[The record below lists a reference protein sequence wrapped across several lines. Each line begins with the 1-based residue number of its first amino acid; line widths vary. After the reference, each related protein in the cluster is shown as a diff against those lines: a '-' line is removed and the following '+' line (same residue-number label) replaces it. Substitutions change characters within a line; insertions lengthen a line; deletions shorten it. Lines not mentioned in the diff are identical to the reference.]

1 MDTNKILKENEIEA
15 NRVLTTIVLVTLGI
29 VAITWLLFETG
40 FFYIRVQFRGL
51 MIFNI
56 LLLATVAVIT
66 RIFKYEKEWIK
77 YILMAAVTIVFAVTT
92 SVLTY
97 NVTLLIAI
105 PILLSIRYFNRKYT
119 IFIAIL
125 SIVVFYIAY

>member
-51 MIFNI
+51 MILIFCFLPRLPSSLGFSNMKKNGLNI
-56 LLLATVAVIT
+56 
-66 RIFKYEKEWIK
+66 F
-77 YILMAAVTIVFAVTT
+77 
-92 SVLTY
+92 
-97 NVTLLIAI
+97 
-105 PILLSIRYFNRKYT
+105 
-119 IFIAIL
+119 
-125 SIVVFYIAY
+125 